1 MKINYGQLA
10 LERRFKSEKRAAIA
24 KARELG
30 HDPNWVY
37 DDTVEGA
44 LWCDDC
50 GLWGRVVIS
59 PMSSRERKDDIGGAI
74 LENRCEEDA
83 VRKVHGD
90 EARRIVALGMDSS
103 IPSMF
108 ADIGIEPKEVARGGK
123 EGEAIR
129 RAKVDGADRWWSIR
143 VHGGRS

>member
-10 LERRFKSEKRAAIA
+10 LERRFKDEKRAAIA

-74 LENRCEEDA
+74 LENRCEQDA
-83 VRKVHGD
+83 VHKVHGE
-90 EARRIVALGMDSS
+90 EARRIVDLGMDSS
-103 IPSMF
+103 MPSMF
-108 ADIGIEPKEVARGGK
+108 ADIGIEPKEVDRENFQSRVLKKWRKNDRIGSFNGRTVGGW
-123 EGEAIR
+123 E
-129 RAKVDGADRWWSIR
+129 
-143 VHGGRS
+143 